1 MAIVLSYNHP
11 LLMVRGIDLFH
22 DHLVNIKFIINTWE
36 LLHYHLHNFIY
47 IDHLYL
53 NILNFLLDFEIEF
66 SESIY
71 IFCSDGDFFSVFSS
85 IHHSVSL
92 LYHQLLRKPPANHW
106 TTFCEFFTEFDSK
119 ISLALSYF
127 ISSSERLL
135 WLTLRWHGYGQ
146 VRFPPIVQNLFAFQ
160 TSNHD
165 FNNEVSQ
172 NKITILCH
180 VQLWISYLLFFGWN
194 IFDLFHY

>member
-71 IFCSDGDFFSVFSS
+71 IFCSDGEIFSVFSS

-92 LYHQLLRKPPANHW
+92 LYHQLLRNHLQI
-106 TTFCEFFTEFDSK
+106 T
-119 ISLALSYF
+119 
-127 ISSSERLL
+127 
-135 WLTLRWHGYGQ
+135 GQ
-146 VRFPPIVQNLFAFQ
+146 LFVNFSQNLTQ
-160 TSNHD
+160 GLVLHY
-165 FNNEVSQ
+165 
-172 NKITILCH
+172 L
-180 VQLWISYLLFFGWN
+180 ISFLHLKDRCG
-194 IFDLFHY
+194 